1 MLIQCISRRLD
12 TNPFLWEHTSSP
24 LPFNDALQH
33 TFASMKA
40 HLTGPHDNKLAVV
53 ASLYVG
59 VVFFILRSLV
69 FVFIDSMLF
78 LRIQGVANRTVNE
91 ETPIP
96 TTQ

>member
-1 MLIQCISRRLD
+1 VGAHLLAAAIY
-12 TNPFLWEHTSSP
+12 
-24 LPFNDALQH
+24 DALQH

-40 HLTGPHDNKLAVV
+40 HLAGPHDNKLAVI

-59 VVFFILRSLV
+59 VVFSILRSLV

-78 LRIQGVANRTVNE
+78 LTQLQIQGVANRTVNE